1 MSDKDQKTH
10 DPTPKRIEDARKKGD
25 VPTSAE
31 VKHITVFAGMLV
43 VLGSV
48 GVHAFAGLG
57 TMLVRLWGRA
67 EDFRFGDDGA
77 QQLVTGIVQQLAT
90 IFAPLFGVL
99 IACALLGGAIQGPM
113 LISWSRVTPKLS
125 KLSPVSGMKRV
136 FSVKALIELSKT
148 TAKFAIV
155 AGVAVWVLWPHAA
168 ALDTLVGAAPS
179 DVGAAA
185 AHLVVVLVKSVAV
198 AVAAI
203 AGADLIYQRRSWLAK
218 MRMTLQEVKDE
229 HKESDGNPKVKAK
242 IRQIG
247 MQRARQRMMSKV
259 PDASVVIVNPTHYAI
274 ALKYDHGRMGA
285 PVVVAKGLDAVALRI
300 RDLAIESGVPIVE
313 NRPLARALY
322 PMVEIDRP
330 IPPDHYA
337 AVAEVISYVM
347 KLAGKRRPAAR

>member
-10 DPTPKRIEDARKKGD
+10 DPTQKRIDDARKKGD
-25 VPTSAE
+25 VPTSSE
-31 VKHITVFAGMLV
+31 VKHIAVFAGMLV
-43 VLGSV
+43 VLGGM
-48 GVHAFAGLG
+48 GVHAFARMGG
-57 TMLVRLWGRA
+57 MLVRLWGRA
-67 EDFRFGDDGA
+67 DDYRFGDDGA
-77 QQLVTGIVQQLAT
+77 QQLITGIVQELAT
-90 IFAPLFGVL
+90 IFAPLFGTLVL
-99 IACALLGGAIQGPM
+99 CALLGGALQGPF
-113 LISWSRVTPKLS
+113 LISWSRVTPKWS
-125 KLSPVSGMKRV
+125 KLSPAAGMKRM
-136 FSVKALIELSKT
+136 FSVRALIELGKT
-148 TAKFAIV
+148 LAKFGIV

-168 ALDTLVGAAPS
+168 ALDTLIGADPT
-179 DVGAAA
+179 DVGTAA
-185 AHLVVVLVKSVAV
+185 AHLIVVLVKSVAIAV
-198 AVAAI
+198 AVI
-203 AGADLIYQRRSWLAK
+203 AGADLLYQRRSWLAK

-259 PDASVVIVNPTHYAI
+259 PEASVVIVNPTHYAI

-322 PMVEIDRP
+322 PMAELDRP

-347 KLAGKRRPAAR
+347 KLTRKRRPAG